1 MDLTLTL
8 ISKLASMMLY
18 VVVGYVIVKVGLLKS
33 SDSKPLSK
41 LVVYVL
47 QPCLIIHSFQI
58 ELTAERLKGYLTV
71 VVFSTLIYFIW
82 IILARAGK
90 KMFHLDPID
99 ETTLVYSNVGNLV
112 LPLISMTLG
121 DEMVFYAS
129 AIQIPFNLL
138 AWTHGY
144 QTIRG
149 VKGVN
154 IGKVL
159 KNTNVLA
166 VLAGLLLMFLRIR
179 IPEIPATTIEGL
191 TSMLGPASMMVVG
204 MVITE
209 KNLKSVFTYKKAW
222 GILFGRLILFPMIAM
237 GILFASG
244 FLRFHPEFTPV
255 IMVSMM
261 GLSAPPA
268 STVSQIAVVYDVHPV
283 EASIYNVL
291 GTFLCIATMPAI
303 IMLFQMIFPAA

>member
-18 VVVGYVIVKVGLLKS
+18 AVVGYVIVKVGLLKS
-33 SDSKPLSK
+33 TDSKPISK

-58 ELTAERLKGYLTV
+58 EVTAERLRGYLTV
-71 VVFSTLIYFIW
+71 MVFSTLIYFVW
-82 IILARAGK
+82 IILARVGSR
-90 KMFHLDPID
+90 MFRLDPID

-138 AWTHGY
+138 IWTHGY

-149 VKGVN
+149 VKGIN
-154 IGKVL
+154 LGKVF

-166 VLAGLLLMFLRIR
+166 VIAGLAMMFLHIR

-222 GILFGRLILFPMIAM
+222 GILFGRLILFPLIAVAL
-237 GILFASG
+237 LFASG
-244 FLRFHPEFTPV
+244 FLRIHPELVPM
-255 IMVSMM
+255 IMVGMM
-261 GLSAPPA
+261 ALSAPPS

-283 EASIYNVL
+283 ESSIYNVL
-291 GTFLCIATMPAI
+291 GTFLCIATMPAM
-303 IMLFQMIFPAA
+303 IMLFQALFPAA